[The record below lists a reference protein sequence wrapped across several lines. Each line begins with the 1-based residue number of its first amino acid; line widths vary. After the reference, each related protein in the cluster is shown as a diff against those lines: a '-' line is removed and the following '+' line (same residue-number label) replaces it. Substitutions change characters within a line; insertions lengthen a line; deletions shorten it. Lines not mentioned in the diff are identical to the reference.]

1 MAGGKNETPRQ
12 KMIGMMYL
20 VLTALLALNV
30 SKDILKGFITVN
42 ESMERT
48 NAALIDNQLK
58 TMEDFRL
65 YAKTDATSRIHLEL
79 TEDVFKLTQNSYDYV
94 SKLKSYVIAET
105 EKLDNKSSGDTM
117 HLRYTEKQD
126 DYDTP
131 TYLLIGDDVA
141 NPKDGELTAKSLKNN
156 IINLHDQILAKLET
170 LQKSKDKKVRLL
182 EPDYKRLV
190 RKVEAI
196 FPHAPTE
203 VVDGVKESWE
213 TQNFNQLPLA
223 AVITNFT
230 KIQNDI
236 KSVETAF
243 ISQLSTASRVNRT
256 PVDVFN
262 AHVISNNGYV
272 QQGQTF
278 KADIFLSAS
287 SSDFNNENMQVLL
300 GGEYD
305 FVKKT
310 ALKEGTPVDAK
321 DGIGKYE
328 VVTSSQGNQVI
339 KGAIKLKNPQGA
351 YEYYPYEY
359 NYMVAAP
366 SVAVSPD
373 KMNVLYVGLDNPVS
387 ISAAGVAPSELVV
400 NVSGCG
406 AKLINKGNGKYVIN
420 AATKGDCFV
429 SVSAKQT
436 DGTIKQQG
444 QPTKFRVKMVPSPI
458 ARIGGK
464 DANGNIEFKKSE
476 MNKIGGVAAILP
488 NFEFENVNF
497 IVTSY
502 KLIAQNKQGVVKEEI
517 VKGSNLSPAAKAL
530 LNDVKSG
537 TRIFFEDIVATG
549 PGGKR
554 DLGDVIIKI
563 SK

>member
-1 MAGGKNETPRQ
+1 MAGSSKESPRQ

-48 NAALIDNQLK
+48 NASLIDNQLK
-58 TMEDFRL
+58 TMEDFRI

-79 TEDVFKLTQNSYDYV
+79 TEDVFKLTQSSYDYV

-105 EKLDNKSSGDTM
+105 EKLDDKSAGDTM

-141 NPKDGELTAKSLKNN
+141 NPKDGELTAKALKNN
-156 IINLHDQILAKLET
+156 IIKLHDQILSKLES
-170 LQKSKDKKVRLL
+170 LQKSNDKKVRLL
-182 EPDYKRLV
+182 DPDYKRLV

-196 FPHAPTE
+196 YPHAPKE
-203 VVDGVKESWE
+203 VNAEVKESWE
-213 TQNFNQLPLA
+213 SQNFNELPLA
-223 AVITNFT
+223 AVITNLT

-236 KSVETAF
+236 KSVETSF
-243 ISQLSTASRVNRT
+243 ISELSGASRKSRT
-256 PVDVFN
+256 VVDQFN
-262 AHVISNNGYV
+262 ARVISNNGYV

-287 SSDFNNENMQVLL
+287 SSDFNDQNMQVLL

-310 ALKEGTPVDAK
+310 ALKEGTPVDSK

-328 VVTSSQGNQVI
+328 VVTSVQGNQVI
-339 KGAIKLKNPQGA
+339 KGAIKLKNPQGL

-400 NVSGCG
+400 NVTGCG
-406 AKLINKGNGKYVIN
+406 AKLVSKGNGKYVVN
-420 AATKGDCFV
+420 ASSKGDCFV
-429 SVSAKQT
+429 SVSARQA
-436 DGTIKQQG
+436 DGTLKQQG
-444 QPTKFRVKMVPSPI
+444 EPMKFRVKLVPNPI
-458 ARIGGK
+458 ARVGGK
-464 DANGNIEFKKSE
+464 DATENLSFKKSE
-476 MNKIGGVAAILP
+476 LTKIGAVIANMP
-488 NFEFENVNF
+488 NFDFENVNF
-497 IVTSY
+497 VVTSY
-502 KLIAQNKQGVVKEEI
+502 NLFIPDKKNKLQLFEM
-517 VKGSNLSPAAKAL
+517 KGPNFSQQAKAL
-530 LNDVKSG
+530 LAEVNPGSK
-537 TRIFFEDIVATG
+537 IYIEDIKATG

-554 DLGDVIIKI
+554 DLGDVIVKVT
-563 SK
+563 K